1 MFISDAL
8 ASDMTLH
15 GYSLL
20 RLLGKGGAGAVFE
33 ARQISTGQTV
43 AIKLLHHDSAEQQNS
58 DASDALRKQRLVA
71 RFERETH
78 LCAQLHH
85 PHIVMLLDKGQT
97 SAGNPENSQQLFAV
111 FEYVPGETLKDLL
124 IRNGALSALAAGEL
138 MGQVLDALAC
148 AHAQGIAHR
157 DLKPQNIMI
166 STTGTRMHVK
176 VLDFGIAAFI
186 PERQKVD
193 YRNLTMT
200 SEMMC
205 SPSYSAP
212 EHLRGEPPTIK
223 TDLYAWGLLFLECL
237 TGRPAIEG
245 ITLADIFHQQLNST
259 EVPLPPALVGH
270 PLAELLRRALRKD
283 PRERAESAAILYQD
297 FQRIHLGNI
306 VGNLSSSRDGS
317 SRHGA
322 QFGDDTAPADFAVTQ
337 KNQPGQFGLAY
348 QQQQMSVLS
357 CTLNVKSVAAA
368 ALEPEVL
375 EALQRD
381 QLSMCA
387 DTAARYGGYLAGSL
401 GNSLLFYFGYPQASD
416 DDARRCARTALEL
429 NSQSQRRNALLA
441 AQGCCIDMRSGIH
454 TGMLNV
460 MPGTVPTGVT
470 SHTAMQLERLAASGS
485 ILLSDTSRQILGPY
499 VECDSN
505 SQSLEK
511 NDGGRIACF
520 AILGENK
527 AEAAFLLRSGQLSHG
542 MIGRDTELAQLR
554 AAWQTSSSGNG
565 QTRLL
570 QGEAGIGKSR
580 LAYELG
586 VAARQ
591 DAAIVLEVR
600 CLPENQNNALQP
612 VLGLLKNHLQLHDV
626 PPHEAVEHLMQTLE
640 QVGVNVAW
648 VLPILC
654 SWLALPIP
662 PEYPAIQFS
671 PERQKALL
679 LDALHSLILS
689 MDQET
694 SGHRPL
700 RLVLI
705 EDLHWI
711 DQTSLELIQ
720 RLITSMPEQKCML
733 LMTARPAF
741 ACPWPTV
748 QPLLLSHLSDTA
760 SGELVSAV
768 LGGKTID
775 TSSLRRLC
783 QRSDGIPLFIEE
795 LTRMLL
801 SNGMLVERNGV
812 VELDAGF
819 ESGNIPVTLRDLLS
833 ARLARLGA
841 VRDTAQLAAAIGRE
855 FDYALLAEVALCDQ
869 ATLQTDLEQLI
880 AADLVIR
887 QRRVQGD
894 SFIFR
899 HALIRDAAYDA
910 MPRLMREQTHARI
923 AQQLEGRS
931 EAEIERNLP
940 QLAHHFAH
948 ATRFDRA
955 VQYGTRAARVSL
967 ERALHDD
974 AIKTVEMVQGWIM
987 RLVADQ
993 QALAE
998 IGLSRI
1004 LTNALMS
1011 KYGWGDARVKDSAEH
1026 ALQLIEGIGDPQLT
1040 VPILWAVIIYHHVA
1054 SNRKIVRPLM
1064 RQLFTLVE
1072 KTGDQSLSV
1081 ACRTM
1086 HGNVA
1091 WIDGEYQQAAQSFN
1105 QVMHEYDPLAYAD
1118 HGYAFGMD
1126 SRIWALTSLSSVHW
1140 FTTDDDEAAWAQAKE
1155 AVALA
1160 RQLNHIPSLGVALI
1174 QLTFLHHYQG
1184 DREGALAI
1192 TTQILELAQK
1202 YGLPAL
1208 DAYGSILH
1216 SWATDNVILADQV
1229 LAGLKQIG
1237 CMLGHTYY
1245 ASLAAEIEARAG
1257 KHEAALAR
1265 IEACLAMCEH
1275 IDEPYYKPELLLR
1288 RAMYRAKAQS
1298 IDHPANRADLQQAI
1312 LLAQAAGMQRTVK
1325 QATAQLKVLS

>member
-1 MFISDAL
+1 MLISDAL
-8 ASDMTLH
+8 ALDMTLH
-15 GYSLL
+15 GYNLL

-43 AIKLLHHDSAEQQNS
+43 AIKLLHHDSGAHQ
-58 DASDALRKQRLVA
+58 DSDALRKQRLVA

-85 PHIVMLLDKGQT
+85 PHIVRLLDKGQT
-97 SAGNPENSQQLFAV
+97 SAGNPEKSQQLFAV

-124 IRNGALSALAAGEL
+124 IRKGALSALAAGEL

-186 PERQKVD
+186 PERQKTD

-306 VGNLSSSRDGS
+306 VGNLSSSR
-317 SRHGA
+317 HGA
-322 QFGDDTAPADFAVTQ
+322 QFGGDGTAPADFAVTQ

-348 QQQQMSVLS
+348 HQQQMSVLS

-368 ALEPEVL
+368 ELEPEVL

-381 QLSMCA
+381 QLSMCS

-401 GNSLLFYFGYPQASD
+401 GNSLLFYFGYPQVSE

-441 AQGCCIDMRSGIH
+441 AQGCCIDIRSGIH

-470 SHTAMQLERLAASGS
+470 THTAVQLERLAASGT

-499 VECDSN
+499 VECDN
-505 SQSLEK
+505 NNQEIEK

-527 AEAAFLLRSGQLSHG
+527 AEAAFLLKSGQLSHG
-542 MIGRDTELAQLR
+542 MIGRDTELAQLL
-554 AAWQTSSSGNG
+554 AAWQTSSGGNG

-586 VAARQ
+586 VAARH
-591 DAAIVLEVR
+591 DGATVLEVR

-612 VLGLLKNHLQLHDV
+612 VLGLLKNHLQLHDAS
-626 PPHEAVEHLMQTLE
+626 PHEAVEHLIQTLK

-662 PEYPAIQFS
+662 PEFPAIQFS

-689 MDQET
+689 MDRET
-694 SGHRPL
+694 AGHRPM

-720 RLITSMPEQKCML
+720 RLITCMPEQKCML
-733 LMTARPAF
+733 LLTARPGF
-741 ACPWPTV
+741 VCPWETV
-748 QPLLLSHLSDTA
+748 QPLLLGHLSETA

-880 AADLVIR
+880 AADLIIR

-923 AQQLEGRS
+923 AQQLESRS
-931 EAEIERNLP
+931 EAEIERNLAP
-940 QLAHHFAH
+940 LAQHFAH
-948 ATRFDRA
+948 AQGFASAAR
-955 VQYGTRAARVSL
+955 YGTRAAQIFLNRTLNS
-967 ERALHDD
+967 D
-974 AIKTVEMVQGWIM
+974 AFTQAELVQSWIDKMPGNEQHRM
-987 RLVADQ
+987 RLGISRVLTQIIMLRDGWGSESARAATEHELSLIDGGSNAQ
-993 QALAE
+993 DALPSLCGLANYHNTAGHRQTARKMIAHCIALANQSNNQSV
-998 IGLSRI
+998 LAAC
-1004 LTNALMS
+1004 TAN
-1011 KYGWGDARVKDSAEH
+1011 YGFY
-1026 ALQLIEGIGDPQLT
+1026 
-1040 VPILWAVIIYHHVA
+1040 LW
-1054 SNRKIVRPLM
+1054 L
-1064 RQLFTLVE
+1064 
-1072 KTGDQSLSV
+1072 
-1081 ACRTM
+1081 
-1086 HGNVA
+1086 
-1091 WIDGEYQQAAQSFN
+1091 DGEYLQSGMYLTRALKDFDQAVHAESRT
-1105 QVMHEYDPLAYAD
+1105 L
-1118 HGYAFGMD
+1118 FGFD
-1126 SRIWALTSLSSVHW
+1126 SAMMAASIRSHVKW
-1140 FTTDDDEAAWAQAKE
+1140 FTELDDSLAFDEMHANI
-1155 AVALA
+1155 A
-1160 RQLNHIPSLGVALI
+1160 RQRELNHIPSLGLAL
-1174 QLTFLHHYQG
+1174 QLQAILYQQAG
-1184 DREGALAI
+1184 DIEKTLATATELQDLAREFS
-1192 TTQILELAQK
+1192 
-1202 YGLPAL
+1202 LPAL
-1208 DAYGSILH
+1208 EGYTGIMFAWSTSDL
-1216 SWATDNVILADQV
+1216 TLCDEILAM
-1229 LAGLKQIG
+1229 LRKLG
-1237 CMLGHTYY
+1237 CMSGYTYY
-1245 ASLAAEIEARAG
+1245 ASLAAEIAARAG
-1257 KHEAALAR
+1257 DCVSAFGR
-1265 IEACLAMCEH
+1265 IEEILKLAEDMGEL
-1275 IDEPYYKPELLLR
+1275 YYKPELLMR
-1288 RAMYRAKAQS
+1288 RAQYRGHTPFASPQQS
-1298 IDHPANRADLQQAI
+1298 RDDLQQAI
-1312 LLAQAAGMQRTVK
+1312 DFAQSKGMKRCVQR
-1325 QATAQLKVLS
+1325 AREQLDQYT